1 MNRIVRCL
9 QRLQFGEQRRLDF
22 ANLLIAHAFQ
32 AEFVAVIVRVV
43 VVVTLVRV
51 IVVMTL
57 VHVIVIVTL
66 VRVIVVVTIVMVVVA
81 RVTGNSN
88 DGGFPIVK
96 PNVQFAQ
103 LTLKA
108 CKLNGQGGIPSAHAR
123 LNLLFNAHQ

>member
-1 MNRIVRCL
+1 MDRIVRCL

-32 AEFVAVIVRVV
+32 AEFVAVVVRVV

-51 IVVMTL
+51 IVVVTMVVVVTL
-57 VHVIVIVTL
+57 VHVIV
-66 VRVIVVVTIVMVVVA
+66 VVTMVMVVVA

-103 LTLKA
+103 LALKA

-123 LNLLFNAHQ
+123 LNLLFNAHH